1 MNKEYLNI
9 GKATDLKNKKERNLF
24 RFFET
29 FPGAITWATLIGM
42 FLLSWLKPVWAAFF
56 IIAFCL
62 FWLLRAFQMGA
73 YLISA
78 YKKMKTNLETDW
90 IRRLENL
97 EEDKYKIKADSWRD
111 IYHLVI
117 FPMYKEEEKIVRE
130 TFSALAQARY
140 PRENIIVVLAIEERA
155 GEGAKKIA
163 NSISKD
169 FSDKF
174 FKFLITTH
182 PADIIGEIAGK
193 GSNESWAAKKAKEEI
208 IDILRIPYERV
219 VVSCLDIDSQVYPQY
234 FSCLAYYYLTAEN
247 PTRSSY
253 QPIPLYLNNLWESPF
268 FSRIVSSCNV
278 FWQMMQQ
285 QRPEK
290 IVTYSSHSM
299 SFKALVEMDFWQRN
313 FVSEDSAIFW
323 KAFLFY
329 DGDYTVIP
337 LHYPI
342 SMDSCA
348 AESFWQTVFNQYKQQ
363 RRWAWGSENIPY
375 LLFGC
380 IKNKKISLDKK
391 ISYPFFLIEGFW
403 AWGTNALLIFFLGWL
418 PLFLGG
424 REFNAT
430 VLAYSL
436 PNITQLLMTISLGG
450 LFICIIISTLLLT
463 PRPSHYSR
471 WKSFSMIV
479 QWIFVPVTFIVF
491 GAIPAIDAQTRLM
504 LGKYMGFWV
513 TEKVRKTK

>member
-323 KAFLFY
+323 KAFLFTM
-329 DGDYTVIP
+329 G
-337 LHYPI
+337 
-342 SMDSCA
+342 
-348 AESFWQTVFNQYKQQ
+348 
-363 RRWAWGSENIPY
+363 
-375 LLFGC
+375 
-380 IKNKKISLDKK
+380 
-391 ISYPFFLIEGFW
+391 
-403 AWGTNALLIFFLGWL
+403 
-418 PLFLGG
+418 
-424 REFNAT
+424 
-430 VLAYSL
+430 
-436 PNITQLLMTISLGG
+436 IT
-450 LFICIIISTLLLT
+450 
-463 PRPSHYSR
+463 R
-471 WKSFSMIV
+471 
-479 QWIFVPVTFIVF
+479 
-491 GAIPAIDAQTRLM
+491 
-504 LGKYMGFWV
+504 
-513 TEKVRKTK
+513 